1 MKTAVV
7 AIAVLCLVAGEV
19 STVDAH
25 PPAADYAKKKC
36 KRHGKKH
43 GRKCKRTQAPAVAA
57 PTGPTTPAKVTLTVD
72 RTNAAGGTV
81 DSSPTGI
88 SCGTICSAQFDP
100 GTPIT
105 LTASADSAYFQKGW
119 SGAGCSGH
127 GACSFVID
135 HDTAVT
141 ADLVPKVTVDADVAA
156 GTGTV
161 DVSSSATYGICTGS
175 PATTCTVLQGDDVS
189 VTATAASGSHFVDW
203 SGDCSGTNPT
213 YDFTSIDTPDK
224 SCHANF
230 AVDTFSLTVTK
241 LGAGNGTVTST
252 PAGIDCG
259 ATCAYDF
266 PVGTVVSLSAAPDSG
281 SVFAGWG
288 GACTGVG
295 SCIVNITAPTSV
307 SATFDPT

>member
-25 PPAADYAKKKC
+25 SPAAQYAKKRC
-36 KRHGKKH
+36 KKHGKKH
-43 GRKCKRTQAPAVAA
+43 KCKRTQARAVS
-57 PTGPTTPAKVTLTVD
+57 PTEPTAPAKVTLKVD
-72 RTNAAGGTV
+72 PTNAAGGTV

-105 LTASADSAYFQKGW
+105 LTASPDSAYFQKGW

-127 GACSFVID
+127 GTCNFVID
-135 HDTAVT
+135 HDTTVT

-156 GTGTV
+156 GNGTV
-161 DVSSSATYGICTGS
+161 DVSSAATYGICTGL
-175 PATTCTVLQGDDVS
+175 PASSCTVLQGDEVS
-189 VTATAASGSHFVDW
+189 VTATAAVGSHFVDW
-203 SGDCSGTNPT
+203 SGDCSGTNPS
-213 YDFTSIDTPDK
+213 YDFTAVDTPDK
-224 SCHANF
+224 VCHANF
-230 AVDTFSLTVTK
+230 TVDTFTLTVTK
-241 LGAGNGTVTST
+241 LGAGDGTITST
-252 PAGIDCG
+252 PVGIDCG
-259 ATCAYDF
+259 ATCTQDF
-266 PVGTVVSLSAAPDSG
+266 PVGTVVSLSAAQDLG

-295 SCIVNITAPTSV
+295 ACVVTISGPTSV
-307 SATFDPT
+307 NATYDSP